1 MISIAQDELI
11 DSLPVAEL
19 KTTAVGYLAP
29 LLKELPDKRLRV
41 VGVLMVLGILA
52 GQSPLITQMARG
64 VREGSQYVLD
74 LARRMYRFVW
84 NQRLSYQTLQRGLY
98 HVGQQTVARY
108 KPTAL
113 VVALDPVNFEKP
125 YTYDLEGVSTVYK
138 SSPPDRN
145 GKGRLARGYP
155 ALTACVVNLPE
166 PVLTYAQWFSYT
178 REFLSENAEL
188 QAAVSTT
195 RQWYPEYDLCF
206 VGDSGLDD
214 QKLFDYIRG
223 TDSTFIIRVGHA
235 ERLVDV
241 YNDRLDCLER
251 ERLADLIATMPPML
265 KLEASFTHARHRRT
279 VQVALGW
286 LKLFLPGDERPLW
299 LLAIHD
305 PDLDRD
311 IGLLT
316 NCPIATPEDAQ
327 TVFVTWRYRPHIEHT
342 YRLDQ
347 EAGLDLEDLRVHSLE
362 HMRRVFIM
370 VLAAAAFLY
379 HLNQTWQPEALHW
392 LRSLGGKLGT
402 LSDLDGF
409 YLLLAGI
416 RAVLVTA
423 ATLFFVRSYSFP
435 RPKGTCG

>member
-1 MISIAQDELI
+1 MISIAQDERI
-11 DSLPVAEL
+11 GSLPVAEL
-19 KTTAVGYLAP
+19 TRSAETFLGP
-29 LLKELPDKRLRV
+29 LLREIPDKRLRV
-41 VGVLMVLGILA
+41 VGVLMVLGILG

-64 VREGSQYVLD
+64 VREGSQYILD
-74 LARRMYRFVW
+74 TARRLYRFIW
-84 NQRLSYQTLQRGLY
+84 NKRLSYQRLQGGLY
-98 HVGQQTVARY
+98 RVGQQTVARY
-108 KPTAL
+108 QPSLL
-113 VVALDPVNFEKP
+113 VVAIDPVNFEKP
-125 YTYDLEGVSTVYK
+125 YTQDLEGVSTVYK
-138 SSPPDRN
+138 SSPPDRK
-145 GKGRLARGYP
+145 GKGRLTSGYP

-195 RQWYPEYDLCF
+195 RHLYPEHELCF

-214 QKLFDYIRG
+214 QKLFDHIR
-223 TDSTFIIRVGHA
+223 TTQSTFIIRVGHD

-241 YNDRLDCLER
+241 YNERLNRLER
-251 ERLADLIATMPPML
+251 ETLADLIATMPPML
-265 KLEASFTHARHRRT
+265 KLEANFTHARHTRT
-279 VQVALGW
+279 VQVSLGW
-286 LKLFLPGDERPLW
+286 LKLFLPDDDRPFW

-305 PDLDRD
+305 PELDRN
-311 IGLLT
+311 IALLT
-316 NCPIATPEDAQ
+316 NCPIITADHAQ
-327 TVFVTWRYRPHIEHT
+327 SVFVTWRYRPQIEHT

-347 EAGLDLEDLRVHSLE
+347 EAGLDVEDMRVQSLE
-362 HMRRVFIM
+362 HMRRVFVM
-370 VLAAAAFLY
+370 VLVAAAFLY

-423 ATLFFVRSYSFP
+423 ATFLFARSHPFP
-435 RPKGTCG
+435 RPKAACG

>member
-1 MISIAQDELI
+1 
-11 DSLPVAEL
+11 
-19 KTTAVGYLAP
+19 
-29 LLKELPDKRLRV
+29 
-41 VGVLMVLGILA
+41 
-52 GQSPLITQMARG
+52 
-64 VREGSQYVLD
+64 
-74 LARRMYRFVW
+74 
-84 NQRLSYQTLQRGLY
+84 LQVGLY
-98 HVGQQTVARY
+98 RLGQQTVARY
-108 KPTAL
+108 KPAAL

-125 YTYDLEGVSTVYK
+125 YTHDLEGVSTVYK
-138 SSPPDRN
+138 SSPPDRK

-178 REFLSENAEL
+178 RQFLSENAEL

-195 RQWYPEYDLCF
+195 RQLYPEYDLCF

-223 TDSTFIIRVGHA
+223 TDSTFIIRVGHD

-241 YNDRLDCLER
+241 YNERLDCLER
-251 ERLADLIATMPPML
+251 ETLTDLIATMPPLL
-265 KLEASFTHARHRRT
+265 KLEASFTHARQTRT
-279 VQVALGW
+279 AQVGLGW
-286 LKLFLPGDERPLW
+286 LKLYLPSDERALW
-299 LLAIHD
+299 LLAIHA

-316 NCPIATPEDAQ
+316 NCPIVTSDDAQ
-327 TVFVTWRYRPHIEHT
+327 SVFVTWRYRPHIEHT

-347 EAGLDLEDLRVHSLE
+347 EAGLDVEDLRVQSLE
-362 HMRRVFIM
+362 HMRRVFLM
-370 VLAAAAFLY
+370 VLVAAAFLY
-379 HLNQTWQPEALHW
+379 HLDQTWQPEALHW

-423 ATLFFVRSYSFP
+423 ATFLFVRSYPFP